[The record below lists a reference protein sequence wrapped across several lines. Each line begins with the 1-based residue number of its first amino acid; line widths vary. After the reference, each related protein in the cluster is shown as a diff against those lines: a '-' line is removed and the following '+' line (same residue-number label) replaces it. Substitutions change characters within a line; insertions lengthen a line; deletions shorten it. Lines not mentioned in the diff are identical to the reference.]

1 MSFPLVFPGR
11 KKEQLFF
18 SWKFNRA
25 FLLWAL
31 TLTPQV
37 WELLEGRAVQE
48 ALMCARPLLLPA
60 AGVGWEGTWARM
72 SRRWGRSLPDRAAR
86 WGVELEV
93 GAGLECCRGA
103 LGLRWALPE
112 AASQNGAGS
121 VDRPA
126 VGRWPDPAHIA
137 KRLWGDSLKWWQ
149 NKSDAISRNWTVEV
163 PGRRKNALE

>member
-48 ALMCARPLLLPA
+48 ALMCARPLLP
-60 AGVGWEGTWARM
+60 
-72 SRRWGRSLPDRAAR
+72 P
-86 WGVELEV
+86 
-93 GAGLECCRGA
+93 CCRG
-103 LGLRWALPE
+103 GLRGNVSE
-112 AASQNGAGS
+112 
-121 VDRPA
+121 D
-126 VGRWPDPAHIA
+126 
-137 KRLWGDSLKWWQ
+137 
-149 NKSDAISRNWTVEV
+149 E
-163 PGRRKNALE
+163 